1 LLFKTFPGFEREGF
15 KYKMIIYSNKMNIS
29 KYILLVFLT
38 VVSLKLCA
46 QIDYVSIQ
54 AKSTYTGGWGNQQ
67 TKLVTLIPGFSMV
80 TDGKDDYTR
89 YGTNKYLRTDSTG
102 FFYVK
107 KIDDR
112 WWMVDPN
119 GYAGINIGVCSFASG
134 NVQNDYDL
142 VKQNGFNG
150 SGNFLSSE
158 GQTSTIY
165 NPYNYNLFS
174 YTRRLNFF
182 LNYKN
187 VRNTYYPNTPSTV
200 LGNLDY
206 VTVFDPAFATYCDQ
220 TAKSM
225 ALPAMN
231 ERDLLGYFTDNEI
244 NFNQD
249 QLQNLVRDLPAG
261 DACRDSALVFA
272 ASRGLTATDC
282 INYSSNVTETIK
294 QDFAILLATKYFK
307 TVSAAIRKYD
317 PNHLILGSRLNGR
330 PRAIQGVV
338 NASEK
343 YMDVTSVNF
352 YDKFSPND
360 QIALSTWTNDKPC
373 IVTEFYIKDIN
384 VLPTT
389 QSGAG
394 WYVNNQAARG
404 DFYQNTCLQLLKN
417 KCFIGWQ
424 YFKYQDDSDSNK
436 GMVNGSGTEYTGMTS
451 LMNELNSQVYHLC
464 DFYDSKNRRPG
475 INTRTKVLPASAD
488 TYLIPG
494 ATSVT
499 NYGTETELAVRNNAR
514 ESNIQE
520 AFLKFDFSA
529 MKDSLKYLKHAQLDL
544 YCTQTDA
551 SVRSIFVSGILDASW
566 QELTL
571 TGALRNA
578 NALWNTTNN
587 RLDYQKSAIATG
599 NLSFDVSTWVNEK
612 SINGVVSFKIEDLT
626 LTNTSIKIAS
636 KEYPDQ
642 THQPKLTLTFY
653 NSNPTDVNPA
663 KNDIQ
668 HRISPNPATDNV
680 TIVGNDVTETELL
693 NLNGQLLFKTNLMR
707 IDLSNLKKGLY
718 LVRMKTDSGKSIIDK
733 LLVN

>member
-1 LLFKTFPGFEREGF
+1 MNLLK
-15 KYKMIIYSNKMNIS
+15 KSLI
-29 KYILLVFLT
+29 
-38 VVSLKLCA
+38 VSFIFSSLALSA
-46 QIDYVSIQ
+46 QVDYVTIQ
-54 AKSTYTGGWGNQQ
+54 AKSTYAGGWGNQQ
-67 TKLVTLIPGFSMV
+67 TKMVGLIPCFSMV
-80 TDGKDDYTR
+80 ADGKDDYTR
-89 YGTNKYLRTDSTG
+89 YGTYKYLRTDSTG

-107 KIDDR
+107 KIDGR

-119 GYAGINIGVCSFASG
+119 GYAGINMGVCSFGSG

-150 SGNFLSSE
+150 TGNFLTSD
-158 GQTSTIY
+158 GQTSSLY
-165 NPYNYNLFS
+165 NPSNYNLFS
-174 YTRRLNFF
+174 YTRKLNFF

-200 LGNLDY
+200 LGSLEY

-220 TAKSM
+220 IAKSV
-225 ALPAMN
+225 ALPAVN

-249 QLQNLVRDLPAG
+249 QLQNIVRDLPVG

-272 ASRGLTATDC
+272 TSRGLTATDC
-282 INYSSNVTETIK
+282 INYSANVTETIK
-294 QDFAILLATKYFK
+294 QDFAILLATKYFR

-384 VLPTT
+384 ILPTT
-389 QSGAG
+389 QAGAG
-394 WYVNNQAARG
+394 WYVNSQATRG

-436 GMVNGSGTEYTGMTS
+436 GMVNASGTEYTGMTS

-464 DFYDSKNRRPG
+464 DFYDSQSRRPG
-475 INTRTKVLPASAD
+475 INTRIKVLPASAD
-488 TYLIPG
+488 TYVIPG
-494 ATSVT
+494 ATSIT
-499 NYGTETELAVRNNAR
+499 NYGSDPELAVRNNAR

-520 AFLKFDFSA
+520 SFLKFDLSA
-529 MKDSLKYLKHAQLDL
+529 LKDSLKYLKHAQLDL
-544 YCTQTDA
+544 YCTQSDA
-551 SVRSIFVSGILDASW
+551 NARSIFVSGILDTGW

-578 NALWNTTNN
+578 NVLWNTTNN

-612 SINGVVSFKIEDLT
+612 SSNGVVSFKIEDLT

-636 KEYPDQ
+636 REYPDQ
-642 THQPKLTLTFY
+642 SLQPKLTLTFY
-653 NSNPTDVNPA
+653 NSNPTDVYPL

-668 HRISPNPATDNV
+668 HRVSPNPATDNV
-680 TIVGNDVTETELL
+680 TIVGNDVIETEFL
-693 NLNGQLLFKTNLMR
+693 NLNGQVV
-707 IDLSNLKKGLY
+707 Y
-718 LVRMKTDSGKSIIDK
+718 
-733 LLVN
+733 